1 MTNERVFYSD
11 SNGIRVGTAQMVFAK
26 HRYRTRDVASA
37 SIETERRRRWPGIT
51 MMVLGA
57 IVLGFGLT
65 VDAYQTSMMGAAAFA
80 GGTFYFSRRKPTY
93 GLRLNTEKG
102 PVFVVASRNKL
113 FLEQVKEAVD
123 RSIDISRAST

>member
-11 SNGIRVGTAQMVFAK
+11 SNGIRVGTIEMVFAK
-26 HRYRTRDVASA
+26 HRYGTRNVASA
-37 SIETERRRRWPGIT
+37 SIETERRRRWPGIM
-51 MMVLGA
+51 MMVFGA
-57 IVLGFGLT
+57 AVLGFGLI

-93 GLRLNTEKG
+93 GLRLNTAKG
-102 PVFVVASRNKL
+102 PVFVVASRNKW

-123 RSIDISRAST
+123 RSIDASRTAG